1 MIKRRRISE
10 AIDEQIKKVEEVKKE
25 TKAPSKKTTT
35 KKKKGEKVCTES

>member
-25 TKAPSKKTTT
+25 TKAPKKTP
-35 KKKKGEKVCTES
+35 KKKKGE